1 MFPEAQAGV
10 LDDETALGQLPNW
23 DSMNS
28 VNLTLEFEA
37 EFGLKLFDRQVVFV
51 GSQRIADVKTVLRDE
66 GAAC

>member
-1 MFPEAQAGV
+1 VFPDVKPEV
-10 LDDETALGQLPNW
+10 LNDQTALGQLPNW

-28 VNLTLEFEA
+28 VNLTLQFEA
-37 EFGLKLFDRQVVFV
+37 EFGLRLFDRQVVFV